1 MDTAVITAVNAVAAE
16 TRAGV
21 RDTLARLV
29 GGSRPSK
36 DTWPELPRVLHV
48 TRVGLGLA
56 VGLACGALG
65 FTGWS
70 GFMLY
75 ALVALG
81 GVRWV
86 CASFLEVDEESYG
99 GASLQLEGL
108 QPGLAVCLLA
118 WTLLYQVTMRPL

>member
-1 MDTAVITAVNAVAAE
+1 MSGRLVAA
-16 TRAGV
+16 TTNTDR
-21 RDTLARLV
+21 RD
-29 GGSRPSK
+29 SRPSSSVRSWLTTRS
-36 DTWPELPRVLHV
+36 DTWPELPRVVHV

-65 FTGWS
+65 LTGWS
-70 GFMLY
+70 GFLLY
-75 ALVALG
+75 AGVALG

-118 WTLLYQVTMRPL
+118 WTLVYQLTMRSL